1 MNSNN
6 KHSNPLIL
14 VIGGAGYI
22 GSHANKLLNQRNF
35 DTVVFDNLVYGHRSF
50 VQWGDFVMGDLA
62 DRDQIKFCFRKYPIE
77 AVMHFGSFT
86 YVDESITNPA
96 KYYRNNVINT
106 LNLLDEMREF
116 DVKYF
121 IFSSTCATYGMP
133 QLIPITEDHPQM
145 PINPYG
151 WSKLMIEQILSD
163 YDRAY
168 GIKYI
173 NLRYFNAAG
182 ADYDADV
189 GEHHDPETH
198 LIPLVLDVAAGR
210 KPNVKIFGTDYETT
224 DGTCIRDYIHVSD
237 LADVHILA
245 LNYLRQGGQSD
256 SFNLSNGNGFSV
268 RKIIRTIEKVT
279 GRSIA
284 CVETDRRAGDP
295 PVLIGSAQKARER
308 LNWHPQFYD
317 LETIIQT
324 AWRWHQKII

>member
-1 MNSNN
+1 MNSN
-6 KHSNPLIL
+6 KKSSNPLIL

-35 DTVVFDNLVYGHRSF
+35 DTVVFDNLLYGHRSF

-86 YVDESITNPA
+86 YAGESVTNPA

-121 IFSSTCATYGMP
+121 IFSSSCATYGMP
-133 QLIPITEDHPQM
+133 QRIPITEDHPQM

-168 GIKYI
+168 GIKHI

-182 ADYDADV
+182 ADDDADV

-210 KPNVKIFGTDYETT
+210 KPNVKIFGTNYETT

-237 LADVHILA
+237 LADAHILA

-256 SFNLSNGNGFSV
+256 SFNLGNGNGFSV
-268 RKIIRTIEKVT
+268 RQVIRTIEKVT

-295 PVLIGSAQKARER
+295 PALIGSAQKARER

>member
-1 MNSNN
+1 
-6 KHSNPLIL
+6 
-14 VIGGAGYI
+14 
-22 GSHANKLLNQRNF
+22 
-35 DTVVFDNLVYGHRSF
+35 
-50 VQWGDFVMGDLA
+50 
-62 DRDQIKFCFRKYPIE
+62 
-77 AVMHFGSFT
+77 
-86 YVDESITNPA
+86 
-96 KYYRNNVINT
+96 
-106 LNLLDEMREF
+106 
-116 DVKYF
+116 
-121 IFSSTCATYGMP
+121 
-133 QLIPITEDHPQM
+133 
-145 PINPYG
+145 
-151 WSKLMIEQILSD
+151 MIEQILSD

-168 GIKYI
+168 GIKHI

-182 ADYDADV
+182 ADDDADV

-210 KPNVKIFGTDYETT
+210 KPNVKIFGTNYETT

-237 LADVHILA
+237 LADAHILA

-256 SFNLSNGNGFSV
+256 SFNLGNGNGFSV
-268 RKIIRTIEKVT
+268 RQVIRTIEKVT

-295 PVLIGSAQKARER
+295 PALIGSAQKARER